1 MSAISASIQTLEPPE
16 ASPSW
21 RGRLLAGDN
30 SWAPLALRLPAG
42 LIFTAHGAQKL
53 FGWFGGYGLRGT
65 AQWMDSIGLVP
76 GILMALLAGGVEF
89 FGGLALILGFLVRPT
104 AVVLAITMAVAIAK
118 AHLDKGLFMANNGY
132 EFALSLL
139 AISVALALSGA
150 GRASV
155 DRLLSRWGR

>member
-1 MSAISASIQTLEPPE
+1 
-16 ASPSW
+16 
-21 RGRLLAGDN
+21 
-30 SWAPLALRLPAG
+30 LALRLPAG

-53 FGWFGGYGLRGT
+53 FGWFGGYGLQGT

-89 FGGLALILGFLVRPT
+89 FGGLALILGLLVRPT

-118 AHLDKGLFMANNGY
+118 VHLDKGLFMANNGY